1 MPQFSYKAR
10 DESAKTIKGTQE
22 AEGLDQLASV
32 LREKNLYLISASKKK
47 RPSSLGYQKIKRQD
61 LIDFSYH
68 LATILRAGI
77 PILPGLEDLAAQRK
91 GTGFGKIL
99 EGIVDD
105 LKGGTLLHESLSKY
119 PQAFGETYISMI
131 KAGEVSGNLDK
142 ILNELANFLE
152 WQQNLS
158 SDIKKISIYPT
169 AVIVAISMLI
179 MFVFTF
185 VFPRIYPI
193 LMSLNVPLPL
203 STRVLIGLSNFCQYY
218 WHIILISIFGGIV
231 GINLISHLDRGR
243 MIIDKL
249 KLRLPVIGE
258 FIRKIAIS
266 RFAHHLGLLL
276 EAGIGIIQSLT
287 LVESV
292 VGNQIIAEAIERAR
306 DQVQAGSTLSE
317 ALRRNREFDPMVI
330 RMISIGESSGTLS
343 EALTKVSN
351 YYDREIP
358 RAVKKIFSVLEPAI
372 IVFLALIV
380 GIVVLSIYT
389 PIYQGIAMMGK

>member
-10 DESAKTIKGTQE
+10 DESAKTIKGIQE
-22 AEGLDQLASV
+22 AEGLDQLASA
-32 LREKNLYLISASKKK
+32 LRERNLYLISASKKK
-47 RPSSLGYQKIKRQD
+47 RPSSFGYQKIKRQD
-61 LIDFSYH
+61 LIDFSYN
-68 LATILRAGI
+68 LSTILRAGI
-77 PILPGLEDLAAQRK
+77 PILHGLEDLTAQRK
-91 GTGFGKIL
+91 GTKFGKIL
-99 EGIVDD
+99 EGVADD
-105 LKGGTLLHESLSKY
+105 LKGGTLFHESLAKY

-131 KAGEVSGNLDK
+131 KAGEVSGNLEE
-142 ILNELANFLE
+142 ILNELAGYLE
-152 WQQNLS
+152 WQQTLS

-179 MFVFTF
+179 LFVFTF

-193 LMSLNVPLPL
+193 LISLGVSLPW
-203 STRVLIGLSNFCQYY
+203 STIVLIQLSKFCQYY
-218 WHIILISIFGGIV
+218 WHIILISIVGGIV
-231 GINLISHLDRGR
+231 GVYVVSRLDRGR
-243 MIIDKL
+243 KIIDKV

-258 FIRKIAIS
+258 FIRKITIS

-276 EAGIGIIQSLT
+276 QAGIGIIQSLT

-292 VGNQIIAEAIERAR
+292 VGNKIIAEAIERAR

-317 ALRRNREFDPMVI
+317 ALRRNKEFDPMII

-358 RAVKKIFSVLEPAI
+358 RAVKKIFAALEPAI
-372 IVFLALIV
+372 ITFLALIV

-389 PIYQGIAMMGK
+389 PIYKGIGMIGR

>member
-1 MPQFSYKAR
+1 
-10 DESAKTIKGTQE
+10 
-22 AEGLDQLASV
+22 
-32 LREKNLYLISASKKK
+32 
-47 RPSSLGYQKIKRQD
+47 
-61 LIDFSYH
+61 
-68 LATILRAGI
+68 
-77 PILPGLEDLAAQRK
+77 
-91 GTGFGKIL
+91 
-99 EGIVDD
+99 
-105 LKGGTLLHESLSKY
+105 
-119 PQAFGETYISMI
+119 
-131 KAGEVSGNLDK
+131 
-142 ILNELANFLE
+142 
-152 WQQNLS
+152 
-158 SDIKKISIYPT
+158 
-169 AVIVAISMLI
+169 

-193 LMSLNVPLPL
+193 LLSLNVPLPL

-231 GINLISHLDRGR
+231 GIHLISHLDRGR

-287 LVESV
+287 LVERV

-343 EALTKVSN
+343 EALNKVSN

-358 RAVKKIFSVLEPAI
+358 RAVKKIFSALEPAI

-389 PIYQGIAMMGK
+389 PIYKGIGMMGK